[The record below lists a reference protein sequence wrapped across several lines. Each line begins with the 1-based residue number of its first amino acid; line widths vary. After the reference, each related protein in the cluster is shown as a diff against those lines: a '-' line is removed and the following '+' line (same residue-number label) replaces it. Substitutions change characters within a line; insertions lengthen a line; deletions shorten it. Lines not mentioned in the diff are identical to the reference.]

1 MALNLKFQT
10 HPNFQSSARINEKH
24 LVEQGLKKKF
34 DVHALFRSIQ
44 EIASPNRNTQWISR
58 KMVLTKV
65 GGRRAMVQSIE
76 EKHRGELKCDQI
88 ELKIWGNLLG
98 L

>member
-1 MALNLKFQT
+1 
-10 HPNFQSSARINEKH
+10 
-24 LVEQGLKKKF
+24 
-34 DVHALFRSIQ
+34 
-44 EIASPNRNTQWISR
+44 
-58 KMVLTKV
+58 MVLTKV

-76 EKHRGELKCDQI
+76 EKQRGELKCDQI